1 MMTISCP
8 KEELVM
14 TTAKGEDLIL
24 LLSTYNAIYQYDL
37 SANRKLKLIDN
48 LDYDHH
54 SYIIHRAMD
63 YWLKRSVGYV

>member
-24 LLSTYNAIYQYDL
+24 LLSAEYDIYQYDL
-37 SANRKLKLIDN
+37 SANRKLKLVDN
-48 LDYDHH
+48 FSQSKAL
-54 SYIIHRAMD
+54 D
-63 YWLKRSVGYV
+63 YWLKESVGYV

>member
-24 LLSTYNAIYQYDL
+24 LLSTPEAIYQYDL
-37 SANRKLKLIDN
+37 SANRKLELINN
-48 LDYDHH
+48 LGNP
-54 SYIIHRAMD
+54 IAMD
-63 YWLKRSVGYV
+63 YWLKGSVGYI

>member
-24 LLSTYNAIYQYDL
+24 LLSTRNGIYQYDL
-37 SANRKLKLIDN
+37 SANRKLKLIN
-48 LDYDHH
+48 NPGYT
-54 SYIIHRAMD
+54 MD
-63 YWLKRSVGYV
+63 YWLKDSVGYV

>member
-24 LLSTYNAIYQYDL
+24 LLSTWNAIYQYDL
-37 SANRKLKLIDN
+37 SANRKMELIGTHN
-48 LDYDHH
+48 ISILGY
-54 SYIIHRAMD
+54 AMD
-63 YWLKRSVGYV
+63 YWLKDSVGYV

>member
-24 LLSTYNAIYQYDL
+24 LLSTNKTIYQYDL
-37 SANRKLKLIDN
+37 STNQKLKLVDN
-48 LDYDHH
+48 L
-54 SYIIHRAMD
+54 SFVRALD
-63 YWLKRSVGYV
+63 YWFMDSVGYDHC

>member
-24 LLSTYNAIYQYDL
+24 LLSINIGIYQYDL
-37 SANRKLKLIDN
+37 SANRKLELTEN
-48 LDYDHH
+48 LNYGG
-54 SYIIHRAMD
+54 ATMD
-63 YWLKRSVGYV
+63 YWLKDSVGYV

>member
-24 LLSTYNAIYQYDL
+24 LLSTNKAIYQYDL

-48 LDYDHH
+48 RV
-54 SYIIHRAMD
+54 IAMD
-63 YWLKRSVGYV
+63 YWLKGSVGYI

>member
-24 LLSTYNAIYQYDL
+24 LLSTNKAIYQYDL
-37 SANRKLKLIDN
+37 SANRKLKLVDSFSNDIA
-48 LDYDHH
+48 L
-54 SYIIHRAMD
+54 D
-63 YWLKRSVGYV
+63 YWLKESVGYV

>member
-24 LLSTYNAIYQYDL
+24 LLSTRKAIYQYDL

-48 LDYDHH
+48 QA
-54 SYIIHRAMD
+54 SFMD
-63 YWLKRSVGYV
+63 YWLKGSVGYD

>member
-24 LLSTYNAIYQYDL
+24 LLSTSKTIYQYDL
-37 SANRKLKLIDN
+37 SANRKLKLIEHPDI
-48 LDYDHH
+48 
-54 SYIIHRAMD
+54 SVAMD

>member
-24 LLSTYNAIYQYDL
+24 LLSTEEAIYQYDL
-37 SANRKLKLIDN
+37 SANRKLEIIDN
-48 LDYDHH
+48 FHAED
-54 SYIIHRAMD
+54 MD
-63 YWLKRSVGYV
+63 YWLKGSVGYV

>member
-24 LLSTYNAIYQYDL
+24 LISTGSAIYQYDL
-37 SANRKLKLIDN
+37 FANRKLELIDTQV
-48 LDYDHH
+48 L
-54 SYIIHRAMD
+54 AMD
-63 YWLKRSVGYV
+63 YWLKDSVGYV

>member
-24 LLSTYNAIYQYDL
+24 LLSTKEAIYQYDL
-37 SANRKLKLIDN
+37 SANRKLELVDN
-48 LDYDHH
+48 LN
-54 SYIIHRAMD
+54 RATAMD
-63 YWLKRSVGYV
+63 YWLKDSVGYV